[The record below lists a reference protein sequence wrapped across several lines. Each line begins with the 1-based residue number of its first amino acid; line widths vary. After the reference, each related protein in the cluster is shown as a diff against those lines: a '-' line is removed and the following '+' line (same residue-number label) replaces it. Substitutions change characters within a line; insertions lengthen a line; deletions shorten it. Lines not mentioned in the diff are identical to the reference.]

1 MKSSLLIRP
10 GQLSLKELI
19 KDFYTPGKIKIDLNA
34 KERVIASRK
43 LVESY
48 VKNNR
53 IGYGIN
59 TGFGKLAHK
68 IISNDKLRILQHNLV
83 LSHAAGTGP
92 FLSSRIVRLI
102 LILKIN
108 TLIQGYSGVRWE
120 VIELLLKMVNSSI
133 TPLLPSKGSVGASG
147 DLAPLAHLTC
157 ALIGEGTVL
166 FDHKPMSAKK
176 ALEKIGSAP
185 LVLEPK
191 EGLALLNGTQVST
204 ALLLEALFRT
214 QPLFETQ
221 ILAGALSLFA
231 TQSDLTPFDPRIQLL
246 RRMKAQSDVAAILY
260 FLLEKTI
267 VAEKNDYSLVQDPY
281 SLRCQP
287 QVMGACLTQFRY
299 VAENIAN
306 EVNAVTD
313 NPLIFSE
320 DNEILSGGNF
330 HAQWIGL
337 GADAMACALATMA
350 NISERRIALFMDPN
364 LSRLPAFLV
373 NDSGENSGFML
384 AHVTAA
390 ALASENKV
398 LAHPASVDTIPTSSN
413 QEDHVS
419 MATFA
424 ARRLQEIIENTTTVI
439 AIELLCAAQGVDFH
453 QDMNLPERIK
463 PVYETIRRSIP
474 FHEKDRYMAEAIAQL
489 KSMVEKRDFR
499 LLRGDCDFF

>member
-1 MKSSLLIRP
+1 
-10 GQLSLKELI
+10 
-19 KDFYTPGKIKIDLNA
+19 
-34 KERVIASRK
+34 
-43 LVESY
+43 
-48 VKNNR
+48 
-53 IGYGIN
+53 
-59 TGFGKLAHK
+59 
-68 IISNDKLRILQHNLV
+68 
-83 LSHAAGTGP
+83 
-92 FLSSRIVRLI
+92 
-102 LILKIN
+102 
-108 TLIQGYSGVRWE
+108 
-120 VIELLLKMVNSSI
+120 
-133 TPLLPSKGSVGASG
+133 
-147 DLAPLAHLTC
+147 
-157 ALIGEGTVL
+157 
-166 FDHKPMSAKK
+166 MSAKK

-204 ALLLEALFRT
+204 ALLLEALFST